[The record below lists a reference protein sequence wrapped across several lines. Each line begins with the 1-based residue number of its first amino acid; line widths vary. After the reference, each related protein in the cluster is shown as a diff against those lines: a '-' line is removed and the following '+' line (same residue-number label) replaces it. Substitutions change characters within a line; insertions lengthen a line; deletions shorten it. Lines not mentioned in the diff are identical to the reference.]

1 MQLQQ
6 GTETYTDVTFANGE
20 RMLFGPRDASKLVV
34 GESYDLRLKATTGP
48 YALRDLEDMPVWRI
62 VRITRGIGVAHY

>member
-1 MQLQQ
+1 
-6 GTETYTDVTFANGE
+6 
-20 RMLFGPRDASKLVV
+20 MLFGPRDASKLVV